1 MATLGLSATRKKYI
15 RPISIENLMF
25 IIIIVI
31 IIIAVFADRSGR
43 AVYAGIAVSR
53 LQ

>member
-31 IIIAVFADRSGR
+31 IIAVFADPSGR
-43 AVYAGIAVSR
+43 AA
-53 LQ
+53 